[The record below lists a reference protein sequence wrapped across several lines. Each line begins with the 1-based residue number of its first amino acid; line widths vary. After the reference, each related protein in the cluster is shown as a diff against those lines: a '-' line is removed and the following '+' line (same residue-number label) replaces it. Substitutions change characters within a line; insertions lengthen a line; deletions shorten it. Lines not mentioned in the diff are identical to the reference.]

1 MTKDRKFSLR
11 LILLGLFSA
20 LTLIGTVTGSLAWY
34 AYSRSVT
41 FSFVG
46 TSVAKSALLS
56 VGLVDDYTY
65 LSDDDL
71 ALYNLTRETHDG
83 KSIVFTNSKD
93 GFSVQAIRKYLFNSP
108 NAVDKLFPLT
118 TKARSINASGDLDLY
133 ENPEYA
139 ETQTNIPAKPNEY
152 VVLPF
157 AFKIIN
163 EDAQY
168 VANKYVWLTEA
179 VCRAEQGIE
188 QSVRVYVQ
196 GTDRDFLMRPADTST
211 STGST
216 KVGGAL
222 DLDGDGTYDY
232 NKGND
237 YEYAYGEFTN
247 AMTYSASPYDV
258 DPAPLDN
265 VNGVSDTSEAST
277 FLAKHHEDVYTA
289 NIAAAQ
295 PKVAEFETFGTVKPT
310 ADAQGRYDPSD
321 SGIPLASTNSGSKIG
336 YATMTIFIEGWDHSV
351 VDKAQGYS
359 FNLGLRFEIDRI

>member
-1 MTKDRKFSLR
+1 MTKERKFSLR
-11 LILLGLFSA
+11 LALFTIFSG
-20 LTLIGTVTGSLAWY
+20 LTLVSTVTGSLAWY

-56 VGLVDDYTY
+56 VGLVDDHNY
-65 LSDDDL
+65 LSDSDL
-71 ALYNLTRETHDG
+71 EQYNLVRESHDS
-83 KSIVFTNSKD
+83 KSIVFTQSKD

-118 TKARSINASGDLDLY
+118 TKARSISEEGDLNLY
-133 ENPEYA
+133 ENPEYG
-139 ETQTNIPAKPNEY
+139 ETQTTVAAKPNEY

-168 VANKYVWLTEA
+168 VPNKHVWLTEA
-179 VCRAEQGIE
+179 VCRADQNIE
-188 QSVRVYVQ
+188 QAIRVYIQ
-196 GTDRDFLMRPADTST
+196 GTERDFLMRPADAST
-211 STGST
+211 TTGST

-232 NKGND
+232 NKGTD
-237 YEYAYGEFTN
+237 YEYAYGEFN
-247 AMTYSASPYDV
+247 NSMTYSATPYDT

-277 FLAKHHEDVYTA
+277 FLAKHHLDVYTA
-289 NIAAAQ
+289 NISAAQ

-310 ADAQGRYDPSD
+310 ADDTGRYDPAV

-351 VDKAQGYS
+351 IDKAAGYS